1 MLKKAKAKL
10 AEERSGRRGAKATSD
25 EDTAKEM
32 AQGVLDSSHQIWLAG
47 LGAFSQAKQEG
58 AKLFETLVKQGEE
71 LQDRTKRAATETAAA
86 ARGAATAKAKE
97 MQQMA
102 GGTWDKLEQV
112 FEDRVAQAL
121 SKLGVYT
128 QNDVQR
134 LAARVDELA
143 AAVNKLVK
151 APAGGKRPR
160 PPSARGSARRRKAQ
174 AANGAR
180 SARRKAR
187 EARAE
192 VRSGAAS
199 ARDRSSRG

>member
-10 AEERSGRRGAKATSD
+10 EAGEAEAAN
-25 EDTAKEM
+25 EM
-32 AQGVLDSSHQIWLAG
+32 TQGVLNSSHQIWLAG
-47 LGAFSQAKQEG
+47 LGAFSRAQQEG
-58 AKLFETLVKQGEE
+58 TKLFETLVKQGEQ
-71 LQDRTKRAATETAAA
+71 LQDRTKRAATETAVA
-86 ARGAATAKAKE
+86 ARGAASAKAKE

-112 FEDRVAQAL
+112 FEDRVERAL

-151 APAGGKRPR
+151 GPTGGAGVKPAKPAAKR
-160 PPSARGSARRRKAQ
+160 K
-174 AANGAR
+174 
-180 SARRKAR
+180 
-187 EARAE
+187 
-192 VRSGAAS
+192 AS
-199 ARDRSSRG
+199 ARITGKTSKRAPKK